1 MYYLVII
8 QNQNT
13 QAVYVY
19 ESLDTALSVFH
30 SELAY
35 RGEGRNSTTCVIINA
50 IGETIKT
57 DHWVKETTEQ

>member
-1 MYYLVII
+1 MYYVIII

-13 QAVYVY
+13 QAVYAY

-35 RGEGRNSTTCVIINA
+35 RGEGRNTTTCVIVNE
-50 IGETIKT
+50 IGETVKT
-57 DHWVKETTEQ
+57 DYWIKETIEQ

>member
-1 MYYLVII
+1 MYYVIII
-8 QNQNT
+8 QNADT
-13 QAVYVY
+13 QAVYAY

-50 IGETIKT
+50 IGETLKT
-57 DHWVKETTEQ
+57 DHWEKQLTE

>member
-1 MYYLVII
+1 MYYVIII
-8 QNQNT
+8 QNSDT

-35 RGEGRNSTTCVIINA
+35 RAEGRFSTTCVIING

-57 DHWVKETTEQ
+57 DHWEKQTTE